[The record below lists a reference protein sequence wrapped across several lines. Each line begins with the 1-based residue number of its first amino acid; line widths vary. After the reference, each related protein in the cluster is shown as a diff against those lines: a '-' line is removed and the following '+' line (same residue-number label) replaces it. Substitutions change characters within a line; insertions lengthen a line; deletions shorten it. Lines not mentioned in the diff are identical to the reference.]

1 MCALKQ
7 RFDFVAELRAFAA
20 EVSTLQG
27 NDASALAARM
37 NRRCAD
43 VMKRPD
49 PMDRGRIDPAS
60 IFKAGGEHA
69 IGRVEIRNPTRR
81 IAGKLGLKAA
91 A

>member
-1 MCALKQ
+1 MRALKQ

-20 EVSTLQG
+20 EVAALPCDG
-27 NDASALAARM
+27 APALAAKM
-37 NRRCAD
+37 SRRCAD
-43 VMKRPD
+43 VMKRQD
-49 PMDRGRIDPAS
+49 PMEHGRIDPHS
-60 IFKAGGEHA
+60 IFKSPTGAP